1 MKNIAKSF
9 FLIIGLAL
17 ITSCTSTKKIQKN
30 MNSNSYSMAYIMDSK
45 ISNSKDS
52 ISVSIDTILF
62 NPNIMSDTTKI
73 KREKGWFLPLVLVYV
88 WNSQNKCIQGKS
100 MIEEDIPSFFKTS
113 LIREINRSGNFHTDT
128 LNKSDYSLELSIDE
142 IKTEGPYVSSGF
154 FYFALYVY
162 GYSYSDRA
170 GPAISNLKVSYKL
183 KKGDQIIH
191 SNSFCSEKGTEQIN
205 KRYTNTKILQQDYAV
220 SMVEATSYN
229 FKNTIELIVTDL
241 NTYFNKQY

>member
-100 MIEEDIPSFFKTS
+100 MIEEDIPSFSKP
-113 LIREINRSGNFHTDT
+113 R
-128 LNKSDYSLELSIDE
+128 
-142 IKTEGPYVSSGF
+142 
-154 FYFALYVY
+154 
-162 GYSYSDRA
+162 
-170 GPAISNLKVSYKL
+170 
-183 KKGDQIIH
+183 
-191 SNSFCSEKGTEQIN
+191 
-205 KRYTNTKILQQDYAV
+205 
-220 SMVEATSYN
+220 
-229 FKNTIELIVTDL
+229 
-241 NTYFNKQY
+241 